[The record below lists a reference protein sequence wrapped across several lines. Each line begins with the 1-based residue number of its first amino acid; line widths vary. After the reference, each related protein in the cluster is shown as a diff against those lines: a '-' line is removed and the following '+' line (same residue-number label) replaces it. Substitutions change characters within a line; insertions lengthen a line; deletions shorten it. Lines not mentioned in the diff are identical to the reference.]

1 MLGIG
6 DFPGGEQ
13 SKSQQRTQEEPGK
26 WSRRFTAA
34 PVFPGNLNF
43 ILETRTDKS
52 LEEVDW

>member
-52 LEEVDW
+52 LEEVD